1 MISSDLLNNHTVEV
15 LADVG
20 SDHRPILTSILA
32 TKKKQRKQKTRWNFK
47 KANRDLFN
55 ETFDSKL
62 QTFSGKFTN
71 EDQLKECLYSYTSA
85 DKLNSDIT
93 NCILEASAQG
103 IPRGCRKNY
112 KPFWNEEIE
121 DAVSKREAARQVLEN
136 EENDAN
142 KINYNKACAQVRKTI
157 NSAKRNTW
165 AVTTGNLN
173 LAQGGA
179 KAWSLLNNLNGEN
192 RRQNPKPMKVE
203 NETIIEDQKKADKF
217 NKHFAKIN
225 KSTKLTEEDKAK
237 LQDLKSK
244 ERAPSAPI
252 STFEEDF
259 TMSELRRQLR
269 KLKKTQVSRP

>member
-203 NETIIEDQKKADKF
+203 NETIIEDQKKAEKF

-237 LQDLKSK
+237 L
-244 ERAPSAPI
+244 
-252 STFEEDF
+252 
-259 TMSELRRQLR
+259 SEIQRESPQRSHIYL
-269 KLKKTQVSRP
+269 